1 MNRKWTFARF
11 ALLDMTWPAGLPKEI
26 ILDMLNQLPGAPVSG
41 ESLKFHAS
49 SRKLKRP
56 AWFVKQ
62 AQINGALKREAEKRA
77 ARVARSIAF
86 IQPRPQPVPAPP
98 VMPAPVLR
106 SGAPFSMLG
115 GRIR

>member
-86 IQPRPQPVPAPP
+86 IQPRPSPVPPLP

>member
-1 MNRKWTFARF
+1 MSRKWTDARF
-11 ALLDMTWPAGLPKEI
+11 ALLDMTWPAGLPKDT
-26 ILDMLNQLPGAPVSG
+26 ILEMLNQLPGAPVSG

-49 SRKLKRP
+49 HRNLKRP
-56 AWFVKQ
+56 AWFIKQ

-86 IQPRPQPVPAPP
+86 IQPRPVHVPAPP